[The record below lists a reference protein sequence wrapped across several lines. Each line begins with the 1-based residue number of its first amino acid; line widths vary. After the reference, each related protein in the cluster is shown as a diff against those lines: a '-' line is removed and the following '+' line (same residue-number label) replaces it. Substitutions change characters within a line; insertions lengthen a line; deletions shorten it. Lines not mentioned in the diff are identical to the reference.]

1 MKGKN
6 KNETSA
12 FEKKGFPHA
21 LDVFFEENVP
31 QLGGY
36 LTRKAIIDQIV
47 KMIDRYYPK
56 TERLAMGQMIWFAID
71 KDEKAG
77 YGKRLESCKQVPVIL
92 DIIKDTDIEAV
103 LNGVKKRDRQKA
115 VAVRLFEQAYE
126 QNGVMTNADVGAI
139 MRLSPVTISGYIREY
154 EKEHN
159 KIVPRRGTIHD
170 MGRSISHKVIIC
182 RKYFYEGKSVEIT
195 ARETYHTP
203 QAVTRYI
210 NDFERVRE
218 CLKANWN
225 VDKIAYTTNLSK
237 NLTQEYLSMIED
249 FEKIF

>member
-6 KNETSA
+6 ENTTSS
-12 FEKKGFPHA
+12 FEKKGFPYA

-31 QLGGY
+31 QLGGH
-36 LTRKAIIDQIV
+36 LTRKAVVDRIIE
-47 KMIDRYYPK
+47 MIDKYYPK
-56 TERLAMGQMIWFAID
+56 TERLMMGQMVWFAIH

-77 YGKRLESCKQVPVIL
+77 YGKKLESCKQVPVIL
-92 DIIKDTDIEAV
+92 DVIKDTDIEAI
-103 LNGVKKRDRQKA
+103 LDGVKKRERQKK
-115 VAVRLFEQAYE
+115 VAVRLFQQAYK
-126 QNGVMTNADVGAI
+126 QNGVMTNADVATI
-139 MRLSPVTISGYIREY
+139 MRLSPATISGYIREY
-154 EKEHN
+154 EKKHN

-195 ARETYHTP
+195 ARETYHSP

-225 VDKIAYTTNLSK
+225 VEKIAYTTNLSK
-237 NLTQEYLSMIED
+237 NLTQEYVDMIED
-249 FEKIF
+249 FDYTF